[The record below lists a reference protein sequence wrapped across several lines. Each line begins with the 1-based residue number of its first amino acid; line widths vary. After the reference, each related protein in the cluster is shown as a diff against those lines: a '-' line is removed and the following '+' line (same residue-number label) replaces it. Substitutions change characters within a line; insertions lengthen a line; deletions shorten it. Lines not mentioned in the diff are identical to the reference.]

1 MTSDP
6 LPAPVPALIVSGYLG
21 SGKTTLVSRLL
32 EDAQSKGIRLAIV
45 SNEFGDTGIDRALLD
60 AGEEGFV
67 ELDGGCVCC
76 RLSDAL
82 SETLEMILTTTTPD
96 RLVLETSGV
105 ALPGEVVVQ
114 FWRPPLRQLISDEIV
129 AVVVDAEH
137 ATQRA
142 ADEDETF
149 LEQIEAADLLL
160 LNKADLL
167 DESGLVAAEACLD
180 ELSEGQPRFR
190 TVHGAI
196 DPALLYPPDTDGS
209 RAARRDPD
217 ARPSP
222 HVHETFNTTE
232 LSFPGV
238 VDADSVLA
246 EVASHQAIR
255 AKGFVRTAD
264 GVQVVQG
271 VGPRIQLSA
280 PDVQVSEDL
289 VGRVVVIHRVEGAHH
304 THD

>member
-1 MTSDP
+1 MDSP
-6 LPAPVPALIVSGYLG
+6 PPVPALIVSGYLG

-32 EDAQSKGIRLAIV
+32 KHAQSQGIRLAIV

-82 SETLEMILTTTTPD
+82 SETLEMILTTTRPD

-114 FWRPPLRQLISDEIV
+114 FWRPPLRQLISDEVV

-137 ATQRA
+137 AVQRA
-142 ADEDETF
+142 DDEDETF
-149 LEQIEAADLLL
+149 LEQVEAADLLL
-160 LNKADLL
+160 LNKADLV
-167 DESGLVAAEACLD
+167 DESHLNAAEARLSA
-180 ELSEGQPRFR
+180 LSEGQPIFR
-190 TVHGAI
+190 TEHCAL
-196 DPALLYPPDTDGS
+196 DPGLLYPPDPDGS

-217 ARPSP
+217 AKPTP
-222 HVHETFNTTE
+222 HVHATFNTTE

-238 VDADSVLA
+238 VDPAAVLA
-246 EVASHQAIR
+246 EVASHHSIR

-271 VGPRIQLSA
+271 VGPRIQLSTPEVPVA
-280 PDVQVSEDL
+280 EHL
-289 VGRVVVIHRVEGAHH
+289 VGRVVVIHRVDGAHTAH
-304 THD
+304 A